1 MRVSAIKKM
10 LFMYF
15 QHSVKLIIIM
25 LKYGFTLYIVT
36 LSLSDM
42 KYSHI
47 YQIVWN
53 TAILFICWARNTVR
67 LQMTTRL
74 CRS

>member
-1 MRVSAIKKM
+1 MRVSAIKET
-10 LFMYF
+10 LFIYF

-36 LSLSDM
+36 LSLSNM

-47 YQIVWN
+47 YQIV
-53 TAILFICWARNTVR
+53 
-67 LQMTTRL
+67 
-74 CRS
+74 